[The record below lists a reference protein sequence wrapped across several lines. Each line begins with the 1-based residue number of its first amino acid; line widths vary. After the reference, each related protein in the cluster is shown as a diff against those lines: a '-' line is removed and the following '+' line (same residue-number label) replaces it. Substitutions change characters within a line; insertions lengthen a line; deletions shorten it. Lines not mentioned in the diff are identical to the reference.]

1 MQHFMKIFQKKRGKD
16 IPKHKRAIRKLRRDV
31 GKTKR
36 ALSST
41 HQGRVEIEA
50 LFDGV
55 DVSETPTLARF
66 EEINNDLICSKH
78 LGTDETVS

>member
-1 MQHFMKIFQKKRGKD
+1 MSKD
-16 IPKHKRAIRKLRRDV
+16 KCAIQNLRRDV
-31 GKTKR
+31 EETKR

-55 DVSETPTLARF
+55 DVSETLTLARF
-66 EEINNDLICSKH
+66 EEINNDLFK
-78 LGTDETVS
+78 TPWDR